1 MDLQYLIEHPEQLNK
16 ETLHKLRER
25 LAQHPYHQTARMLM
39 LQNLFLLHDPAFG
52 EELRRTALFIP
63 NRKALFNMVE
73 GAHYELQPS
82 SKPSEQPILPSTE
95 NAPTGDRTNNLIENF
110 LASTPDMNINRGKRS
125 LTVAD
130 ATTDYAAYLL
140 ELDDMEPEPE
150 KQDEL
155 INSYIEN
162 GKQRVTLQEQPTYVP
177 NTDNEDTNEDY
188 FTEILARIYTKQGNY
203 DKAIEIITKLNLN
216 YPKKSSYFADQLRFL
231 RKLQLINNKTKS

>member
-16 ETLHKLRER
+16 DTLHKLRER

-39 LQNLFLLHDPAFG
+39 LQNLFLLHDPSFG
-52 EELRRTALFIP
+52 EELRRTALFVP

-73 GAHYELQPS
+73 GAHYELQMTTNTTA
-82 SKPSEQPILPSTE
+82 QQTQFATE
-95 NAPTGDRTNNLIENF
+95 KRPTGDRTNNLIENF
-110 LASTPDMNINRGKRS
+110 LAATPDMNVRRGKRT

-150 KQDEL
+150 KHDEL

-162 GKQRVTLQEQPTYVP
+162 GNQRVTLQEQPTYVP
-177 NTDNEDTNEDY
+177 NTDNEETNEDY

>member
-1 MDLQYLIEHPEQLNK
+1 
-16 ETLHKLRER
+16 
-25 LAQHPYHQTARMLM
+25 
-39 LQNLFLLHDPAFG
+39 LLHDPAFG

-82 SKPSEQPILPSTE
+82 SKLSEQPILPSAE

-110 LASTPDMNINRGKRS
+110 LASTPDMNINRGKRA